1 MIIRFE
7 KTYCNT
13 IETNFNVLW
22 YHINLDEMDRRRRS
36 ILNYPL
42 PSYGNSP
49 FMQIEDES
57 AVDDEGEGN
66 SKVAQ

>member
-1 MIIRFE
+1 MQE
-7 KTYCNT
+7 
-13 IETNFNVLW
+13 NV
-22 YHINLDEMDRRRRS
+22 YAFCYNIYLDEMDRRRRS

-66 SKVAQ
+66 SKVAL